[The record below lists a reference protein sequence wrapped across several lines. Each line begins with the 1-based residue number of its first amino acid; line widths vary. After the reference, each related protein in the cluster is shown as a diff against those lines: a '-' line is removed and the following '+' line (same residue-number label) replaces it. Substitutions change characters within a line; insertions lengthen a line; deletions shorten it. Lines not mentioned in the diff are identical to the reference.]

1 MHLSQVKVRPV
12 AVKPNG
18 GDTLKLERRCAERE
32 PGTGTMSA
40 TYTNG
45 RDRYGLTHLEIV
57 DRSERGLGALTR
69 SALEPGMTVTL
80 CPDGSGVPWMAALC
94 VRCEPAGDLFRVGLA
109 YSSRRRAA

>member
-1 MHLSQVKVRPV
+1 MRPSKINVRPV
-12 AVKPNG
+12 AVRPSG
-18 GDTLKLERRCAERE
+18 RDTLKLERRGGERE

-57 DRSERGLGALTR
+57 DRSDRGLGALTR

-80 CPDGSGVPWMAALC
+80 CPEGSGVPWMAALC

-109 YSSRRRAA
+109 YSSRRIAA